1 MSRTSNGKS
10 HATSAKTS
18 RGLHPQSSQETLGNY
33 ACALIRK
40 QYQALIKQEK
50 RVLADC
56 DPEGLHDMRVASRR
70 LRTALQVFERA
81 VDLPKAAS
89 GKRLQAIAKVLGN
102 LRDLDVQ
109 LADLNNE
116 YLPLLPVAEQ
126 RSLAEVV
133 QALQQERRKAF
144 AATADVL
151 GRSRYRDLK
160 EAYDTWLHQPRY
172 TTLADLPL
180 MLVLP
185 DLLNPLL
192 SALLL
197 HPAWLIPLNQAAE
210 LSETLHDLR
219 KLCKHVR
226 YQAEFFINFYGPE
239 FQAWV
244 QEIRI
249 IQEALGQLQ
258 DVQVLQ
264 ELLAEHLPKSVKL
277 PKFHRLIQTRQNTA
291 LQAWEVLRPKYLL
304 PDFRQQLRQQLL
316 NCQAP
321 GT

>member
-1 MSRTSNGKS
+1 MSRTSNGKVQ
-10 HATSAKTS
+10 ATSAKTPRRS
-18 RGLHPQSSQETLGNY
+18 RPKLPQETLGNY
-33 ACALIRK
+33 AYELIRK
-40 QYQALIKQEK
+40 QYQTLTKQEK
-50 RVLADC
+50 RVLADR

-81 VDLPKAAS
+81 IDLPKAANS
-89 GKRLQAIAKVLGN
+89 NRIQAIAKVLGN

-116 YLPLLPVAEQ
+116 YLPLLPAAEQ
-126 RSLAEVV
+126 RSLEEVV

-144 AATADVL
+144 AATADIL

-160 EAYDTWLHQPRY
+160 DAYDTWLHQPRY
-172 TTLADLPL
+172 TALANLPL
-180 MLVLP
+180 MLVIP

-192 SALLL
+192 SDLLL

-226 YQAEFFINFYGPE
+226 YQAEFFIDFYGPD
-239 FQAWV
+239 FRAWV
-244 QEIRI
+244 QEIRT

-264 ELLAEHLPKSVKL
+264 ELLAEHLPKAVKL
-277 PKFHRLIQTRQNTA
+277 PKFQRLIQTRQNTA
-291 LQAWEVLRPKYLL
+291 LQEWEVLRPKYLL

-321 GT
+321 AT